1 MESLDVYLND
11 RKVGRLDDDNGL
23 LSFSYD
29 SAYLASGIRE
39 PLQSGMAVVGVCGN
53 RGWHSPPP

>member
-29 SAYLASGIRE
+29 HDYLASGIRE
-39 PLQSGMAVVGVCGN
+39 PLQSGVAVAGV
-53 RGWHSPPP
+53 

>member
-39 PLQSGMAVVGVCGN
+39 PLQSGMAVAGV
-53 RGWHSPPP
+53 